1 MRSRMLLLC
10 RRYTKLRSGMPFLC
24 AVVGHRAEP
33 LLTHVVTVHRAVLL
47 SKFIEGSAE
56 DWDYVAAVL
65 TNVTRMPDGRKLL
78 LDPQRGFLRALATQ
92 LRSAS
97 LTRRR
102 GCAAAFRNCAFG
114 AQVCQLRCPL
124 LSELALS
131 DLALHES
138 NAPHQLARPV
148 KLPAE
153 NGKLVS
159 YLRVVDRS
167 SSISQH
173 ASAPGPG

>member
-1 MRSRMLLLC
+1 MR
-10 RRYTKLRSGMPFLC
+10 
-24 AVVGHRAEP
+24 
-33 LLTHVVTVHRAVLL
+33 RAVLL

-92 LRSAS
+92 LRSPS

-114 AQVCQLRCPL
+114 AQVCC
-124 LSELALS
+124 E
-131 DLALHES
+131 
-138 NAPHQLARPV
+138 ARLCLFCTV
-148 KLPAE
+148 
-153 NGKLVS
+153 
-159 YLRVVDRS
+159 
-167 SSISQH
+167 H
-173 ASAPGPG
+173 ASRCSHIRLDGQSMCLMSWECL

>member
-1 MRSRMLLLC
+1 VRPQMLSLC
-10 RRYTKLRSGMPFLC
+10 LHAHAGICDAFHLC
-24 AVVGHRAEP
+24 GGLFVMCLVI
-33 LLTHVVTVHRAVLL
+33 VHRAVLL

-92 LRSAS
+92 LRSPS

-114 AQVCQLRCPL
+114 AQVR
-124 LSELALS
+124 
-131 DLALHES
+131 
-138 NAPHQLARPV
+138 
-148 KLPAE
+148 K
-153 NGKLVS
+153 
-159 YLRVVDRS
+159 S
-167 SSISQH
+167 SRD
-173 ASAPGPG
+173 AGL